1 MTWPRDLRLRIV
13 AAFAVVGCL
22 SQLRSLPVAAGAFAA
37 VMVFAWLHR
46 SGQPSWRRLLHLEGF
61 LLLLFV
67 TLPFSVAGPPL
78 FSLGPFAAS
87 LEGVSRAAL
96 IACKVSASVLV
107 IVTMLREDEPVRLG
121 AALRG
126 LHVPE
131 PAVRLFMLTA
141 RYLGLI
147 RGEAQRLH
155 DAMRMR
161 GFRPGGNRHTW
172 RSYGNLLGMLLVRAL
187 ARAQRVE
194 EAMLCRGYDG
204 RFPRVA
210 QPPPAAG
217 DWMGFTLILAFGIA
231 VILTDRL

>member
-1 MTWPRDLRLRIV
+1 MTLPRDLRLRIV

-22 SQLRSLPVAAGAFAA
+22 SQLRSLPVAAGALAA
-37 VMVFAWLHR
+37 VMLLAWLHR

-67 TLPFSVAGPPL
+67 TLPFSVAGQPL
-78 FSLGPFAAS
+78 FSLGPVVAS
-87 LEGVSRAAL
+87 FEGVSRAAL
-96 IACKVSASVLV
+96 IVCKVSASMLV
-107 IVTMLREDEPVRLG
+107 IVTMLREDEPVRL
-121 AALRG
+121 AVALRG

-141 RYLGLI
+141 RYLELI

-161 GFRPGGNRHTW
+161 GFRPRGNRHTW

-210 QPPPAAG
+210 QPPPAPR
-217 DWMGFTLILAFGIA
+217 DWMGFALILAFGFA

>member
-1 MTWPRDLRLRIV
+1 MAAADDIATGSSPEDRRSLRSGRLPLAAEV
-13 AAFAVVGCL
+13 AARRGRCARGRHAPRL
-22 SQLRSLPVAAGAFAA
+22 AAPVRPAFLAPAAA
-37 VMVFAWLHR
+37 
-46 SGQPSWRRLLHLEGF
+46 SGGF

-67 TLPFSVAGPPL
+67 TLPFSVAGQPL
-78 FSLGPFAAS
+78 FSLGPVVAS
-87 LEGVSRAAL
+87 FEGVSRAAL
-96 IACKVSASVLV
+96 IVCKVSASMLV
-107 IVTMLREDEPVRLG
+107 IVTMLREDEPVRL
-121 AALRG
+121 AVALRG

-141 RYLGLI
+141 CYLELI

-161 GFRPGGNRHTW
+161 GFRPRGNRHTW

-204 RFPRVA
+204 RFPVSRS
-210 QPPPAAG
+210 
-217 DWMGFTLILAFGIA
+217 LL
-231 VILTDRL
+231 RLPRTGWASPSFSPSASPSS